1 MFRRTLHKAGI
12 LFAGSALVTA
22 CGVGGTDVPTDDEIR
37 IGLITSQTGP
47 AASIGI
53 PEREALEYLVKQAND
68 NGGIEGKKVTLVTKD
83 DKTDSTEAAT
93 AARELAL
100 NDKVQVI
107 IGPTT
112 GSAALAVAPIAAAN
126 KVPVVFPGGSIPP
139 TAKDSGFYDWIF
151 RSSIT
156 DTDSV
161 PAALEY
167 IKEHG
172 YSRIGLFFQ
181 QDAYGEA
188 SAKQLKH
195 LADEKSNIQVV
206 SEASAP
212 INASDLSVQATKIAA
227 ANPDIIM
234 VQASVAPPAAALI
247 RSLRQ
252 AGSTAPIIVSGG
264 MTTQAFLDATGDS
277 SDGVIAVAAV
287 GWDKPTAEQA
297 TFIEGFGQPKG
308 FGESI
313 AGTGFMAVQAAIP
326 NVKGDLTGTSIRD
339 ALEITCP
346 FPTLL
351 NGPGCFSADDHDGD
365 LSGMT
370 LQVKDSEWVT
380 VG

>member
-1 MFRRTLHKAGI
+1 M
-12 LFAGSALVTA
+12 
-22 CGVGGTDVPTDDEIR
+22 
-37 IGLITSQTGP
+37 
-47 AASIGI
+47 
-53 PEREALEYLVKQAND
+53 
-68 NGGIEGKKVTLVTKD
+68 
-83 DKTDSTEAAT
+83 
-93 AARELAL
+93 
-100 NDKVQVI
+100 QVI

-313 AGTGFMAVQAAIP
+313 AGTGFMQFRPQSRTSRATSPAPPYGMLSRSPARSRRCSMAPAASAP
-326 NVKGDLTGTSIRD
+326 MTTTATS
-339 ALEITCP
+339 A
-346 FPTLL
+346 
-351 NGPGCFSADDHDGD
+351 A
-365 LSGMT
+365 
-370 LQVKDSEWVT
+370 
-380 VG
+380 